1 MTQQISTR
9 LSLTQEFIMN
19 AKLSKQLIAT
29 IAFAAISAAGIGSA
43 SAADL
48 GYQQYLHNLDAADA
62 VTEQKVDQA
71 TVTANSNQDAYNRY
85 LRSNGWI
92 DDTADTRSVTTIVA
106 GGYQAYLHNLDA
118 TNAVIVQNVGQ
129 AVVTAKSSSYQGDL
143 QN

>member
-1 MTQQISTR
+1 
-9 LSLTQEFIMN
+9 MN

-48 GYQQYLHNLDAADA
+48 GSPSAADLGYRGYLHNLDATNA
-62 VTEQKVDQA
+62 VTEQNVDQTA
-71 TVTANSNQDAYNRY
+71 VTANSNADAYKRY
-85 LRSNGWI
+85 QHNNGWI
-92 DDTADTRSVTTIVA
+92 DTTAEAQSDKTLFA

-118 TNAVIVQNVGQ
+118 INAVAEQNVGQ
-129 AVVTAKSSSYQGDL
+129 AAITAKSSSHQANL